1 MMRLDRYD
9 ASGFD
14 RGRPRWVEALWW
26 LVQFLAFSTPVPGSR
41 WRRALLRAFGAELG
55 RGVVIKPSVRVKF
68 PWRLQVGEHCW
79 LGESVWID
87 NLAPV
92 RMGAHCCVSQ
102 GAYLCA
108 GNHDWRKEGFDLRV
122 APIEIGN
129 SVWIGAQCKVA
140 PGARIGDNVVLT
152 LGSVAV
158 GELTPGRIYTGVPAE
173 DRGPR
178 QGSSAPHD

>member
-1 MMRLDRYD
+1 
-9 ASGFD
+9 
-14 RGRPRWVEALWW
+14 
-26 LVQFLAFSTPVPGSR
+26 
-41 WRRALLRAFGAELG
+41 
-55 RGVVIKPSVRVKF
+55 
-68 PWRLQVGEHCW
+68 
-79 LGESVWID
+79 
-87 NLAPV
+87 
-92 RMGAHCCVSQ
+92 
-102 GAYLCA
+102 
-108 GNHDWRKEGFDLRV
+108 V